1 MRRIA
6 LLLVALAVIGTN
18 WSATPQ
24 AQRRG
29 PTLSADLLSPRAP
42 GQRIRVIVQG
52 DEPAL
57 TSLRGRLGA
66 LLRRNVAGGVALE
79 LTQEQ
84 FEALSQ
90 DDRSRTSQA
99 TCRSCPTWA

>member
-6 LLLVALAVIGTN
+6 LLLAALAVIGTN

-29 PTLSADLLSPRAP
+29 PTLSADLLAPRAP

-52 DEPAL
+52 EEPVL
-57 TSLRGRLGA
+57 RGLRGRLGA
-66 LLRRNVAGGVALE
+66 WLRREVEGGVALE
-79 LTQEQ
+79 LTQQQ
-84 FEALSQ
+84 FEAMSKEAAGLA
-90 DDRSRTSQA
+90 SRLPEVA
-99 TCRSCPTWA
+99 